1 MKGRSFFVT
10 ALLCACAVLITGP
23 AHAQFAGHNTK
34 GDFGLQSGSQA
45 PPGFYVVAP
54 MYYRYDGD
62 SVKNRNGDSV
72 SLRPRGAR
80 VTGRERLRSRPRL
93 GERIQDPRRQ
103 LQLPDLPRLHRQH
116 PGSSPILDLD
126 ESVDTGFTDLYFQP
140 VNLGWHRDRADF
152 IAGLGVFAPTGKYEA
167 GGSDNLG
174 LGMWSFELFAGT
186 TVYLDE
192 AKSWHFATTAFFET
206 HTEKEDTDIKVGN
219 LLTLEG
225 GLGKS
230 FMEGAVNVGAAYYA
244 QWKLSDDDLGLG
256 IELPGGRG
264 LASTGSTAPAPSS
277 PSRSR
282 RRRSSTALSTP
293 ATSGNS
299 GRAARWRGTRW
310 CSPPRSPFPAC
321 RCSRNRSQSVE
332 LIVGKPARREEG
344 PA

>member
-1 MKGRSFFVT
+1 MKGRVFLAV
-10 ALLCACAVLITGP
+10 ALLGAVTILNSGL
-23 AHAQFAGHNTK
+23 AHAQYAGHNTK

-45 PPGFYVVAP
+45 PPGVYVVAP

-62 SVKNRNGDSV
+62 SVKNRNGDTVRLDPEERGSLDVNAYVLGLVWV
-72 SLRPRGAR
+72 SDFKILGANYSFQIFPAF
-80 VTGRERLRSRPRL
+80 TDNTLE
-93 GERIQDPRRQ
+93 I
-103 LQLPDLPRLHRQH
+103 
-116 PGSSPILDLD
+116 PILDLD

-152 IAGLGVFAPTGKYEA
+152 IAGLGVFAPTGKYEP

-186 TVYLDE
+186 TVYLDA

-219 LLTLEG
+219 ILTLEG

-264 LASTGSTAPAPSS
+264 LGKHRAYGVGPELTIPIATKKKLYGFINARYFWEFGAHSTLEGNALVLTATFPIPSV
-277 PSRSR
+277 P
-282 RRRSSTALSTP
+282 L
-293 ATSGNS
+293 
-299 GRAARWRGTRW
+299 
-310 CSPPRSPFPAC
+310 
-321 RCSRNRSQSVE
+321 Q
-332 LIVGKPARREEG
+332 
-344 PA
+344 

>member
-1 MKGRSFFVT
+1 MKRRVFLAA
-10 ALLCACAVLITGP
+10 ALLGAVTILNAGP
-23 AHAQFAGHNTK
+23 SQAQLSGHNTK

-62 SVKNRNGDSV
+62 SLKNRDGDSV
-72 SLRPRGAR
+72 SIDPEERGSLDVNAY
-80 VTGRERLRSRPRL
+80 VFGLVWVSEFKIL
-93 GERIQDPRRQ
+93 GGNYSFQIFPAFTDNT
-103 LQLPDLPRLHRQH
+103 LAA
-116 PGSSPILDLD
+116 PILDLD

-152 IAGLGVFAPTGKYEA
+152 IAGLGIFAPTGKYEPE
-167 GGSDNLG
+167 GSDNLG

-192 AKSWHFATTAFFET
+192 AKSWHLATTAFFET

-219 LLTLEG
+219 ILTLEG

-244 QWKLSDDDLGLG
+244 QWKLTDDDLGLD

-264 LASTGSTAPAPSS
+264 LGKHRVYGVGPELTIPIATKKKLYGFINVRYFWEFGARSTLEGNTFVLTATFPTPSV
-277 PSRSR
+277 P
-282 RRRSSTALSTP
+282 L
-293 ATSGNS
+293 
-299 GRAARWRGTRW
+299 
-310 CSPPRSPFPAC
+310 
-321 RCSRNRSQSVE
+321 Q
-332 LIVGKPARREEG
+332 
-344 PA
+344 

>member
-62 SVKNRNGDSV
+62 SLKNRDGDSV
-72 SLRPRGAR
+72 SIDPEERGSLDVNAY
-80 VTGRERLRSRPRL
+80 VFGLVWVSEFKIL
-93 GERIQDPRRQ
+93 GGNYSFQIFPAFTDNT
-103 LQLPDLPRLHRQH
+103 LAA
-116 PGSSPILDLD
+116 PILDLD

-152 IAGLGVFAPTGKYEA
+152 IAGLGIFAPTGKYEPE
-167 GGSDNLG
+167 GSDNLG

-219 LLTLEG
+219 ILTLEG

-244 QWKLSDDDLGLG
+244 QWKLTDDDLGLD
-256 IELPGGRG
+256 IDLPGRRG
-264 LASTGSTAPAPSS
+264 LGKHRVYGAGPEVTIPIATKKKLYGFINARYFWEFGARTTLEGNTFVLTATFPIPSV
-277 PSRSR
+277 P
-282 RRRSSTALSTP
+282 L
-293 ATSGNS
+293 
-299 GRAARWRGTRW
+299 
-310 CSPPRSPFPAC
+310 
-321 RCSRNRSQSVE
+321 Q
-332 LIVGKPARREEG
+332 
-344 PA
+344 